1 MKEIYNLGGY
11 LSGGQALNKYALEPA
26 ANALLGENQMVSI
39 DQSEFNPENIDYS
52 QITELLQ
59 GPGYNLKDDQIKEL
73 LNYNPNLDGSN
84 INSTLTDFYSQ

>member
-1 MKEIYNLGGY
+1 MN
-11 LSGGQALNKYALEPA
+11 
-26 ANALLGENQMVSI
+26 
-39 DQSEFNPENIDYS
+39 
-52 QITELLQ
+52 LLQ